1 MLPKVPSRGQVR
13 CQAADPS
20 CPAVQLSSSPAAVPQ
35 QQPAPEQQAVSEG
48 AALILEAINQEFK
61 HENILIVILN
71 FGPGVKQYYL
81 MDRAHVS
88 DSSWIQ

>member
-1 MLPKVPSRGQVR
+1 
-13 CQAADPS
+13 
-20 CPAVQLSSSPAAVPQ
+20 VPQ

-71 FGPGVKQYYL
+71 FGPGVKQYYY
-81 MDRAHVS
+81 
-88 DSSWIQ
+88 